1 MDIYSIK
8 KASSFLSSHILMRI
22 KILEASSNIYYL
34 NIQHMSQN
42 TFCKIYITAM
52 LLIFLLFFS

>member
-34 NIQHMSQN
+34 NIQHMSQ
-42 TFCKIYITAM
+42 KY
-52 LLIFLLFFS
+52 FL